1 MDTATK
7 KEQPGQKLF
16 LKEQLKKLQKLQEI
30 IKQEIKQLIKLFKYE
45 KQKVKKKR

>member
-7 KEQPGQKLF
+7 KEKPGQKQF
-16 LKEQLKKLQKLQEI
+16 LNEQLKKLQKLQEI
-30 IKQEIKQLIKLFKYE
+30 IKQEIKQLIKLFKYG